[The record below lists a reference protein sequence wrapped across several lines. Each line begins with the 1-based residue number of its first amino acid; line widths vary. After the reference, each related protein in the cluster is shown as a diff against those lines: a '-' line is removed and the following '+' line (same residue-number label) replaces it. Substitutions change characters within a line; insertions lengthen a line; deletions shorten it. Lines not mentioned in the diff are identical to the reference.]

1 MIKSMIKNNRVKKA
15 ERVLKKNGYSYIE
28 INKDEVV
35 FEGDHYMTI
44 EVDELLDCKSSR
56 DIENK
61 SEWYS
66 CCGDVLDKDT
76 PLCPTCKEWC

>member
-1 MIKSMIKNNRVKKA
+1 MKVDKRAKKA

-28 INKDEVV
+28 FNSSEVV

-44 EVDELLDCKSSR
+44 KIDELLDCKNSIE
-56 DIENK
+56 IENK

-66 CCGDVLDKDT
+66 CCGDVLDKDI
-76 PLCPTCKEWC
+76 PMCPSCKEWC